1 MTLSTN
7 QLVLAPDASVD
18 LQLHTT
24 YSDGTWMPEQLMDY
38 LLREKFGLV
47 SITDHDRLDTVAT
60 LQQLALEK
68 QMPVLVG
75 VEMTTLWRGEMTDL
89 LCYGFNLDKN
99 ALHELAHDLL
109 RRQCENTQE
118 VYEKLLRQGH
128 TFPQHPDELTAIL
141 EKPSSRQPHELVAF
155 LKKHGYGTS
164 ENSAGKIVSEA
175 GVTYATNDL
184 AAVVNAAHMSGGVC
198 LLSHPGRGDG
208 FMVYDVQLLDQLRQ
222 EVPIDGLEVYYPA
235 HSPAQTEMYLNYAQK
250 HRLLTSSGSDSH
262 GPEKKPI
269 KYQAGLSRNLLERVG
284 IQIVYQSPE

>member
-7 QLVLAPDASVD
+7 QLVLAPDASID

-38 LLREKFGLV
+38 LLGEKFGLV

-60 LQQLALEK
+60 LQQLALKK

-99 ALHELAHDLL
+99 ALYDLAHDLL

-118 VYEKLLRQGH
+118 VYERLLRQGY
-128 TFPQHPDELTAIL
+128 TFPQHPDDLTAIL

-155 LKKHGYGTS
+155 LKNHGYGTS
-164 ENSAGKIVSEA
+164 EYSAGKIVSEA
-175 GVTYATNDL
+175 GVTFATNDL
-184 AAVVNAAHMSGGVC
+184 SAVVNAVHRSGGVC

-208 FMVYDVQLLDQLRQ
+208 FMVYDVQLLDQLRK

-235 HSPAQTEMYLNYAQK
+235 HSPAQTEMYLDYAQK

-262 GPEKKPI
+262 GPDKKPI
-269 KYQAGLSRNLLERVG
+269 KYQAGLSRSLLERVG
-284 IQIVYQSPE
+284 IQVV